1 MRRIFALV
9 LWMFVVSVSAA
20 FSQTMMDLST
30 LDLGI
35 QQIRDDTFLFDSI
48 NRSTIGTQGTGKS
61 NGTGTSQRQSPR
73 NPNSGGQPTASSTTF
88 RPVAVSIM
96 PKRLAEEMGKTQ
108 SEQVKL
114 EKFFTALL
122 EDYKEMA
129 RERKAPLN
137 DVARAVSFSVGTCYD
152 VYNENRLLGTRPFE
166 AMREQMREAI
176 ARNEKFQKLDDRKRQ
191 EIYENYIITGMFV
204 SVMYENF
211 VKSNDRERAAKM
223 RGVGRE
229 HLERIFGVP
238 YSRLRFTDAG
248 VKF

>member
-1 MRRIFALV
+1 MRKIFALV
-9 LWMFVVSVSAA
+9 LWMLIASVNSVS
-20 FSQTMMDLST
+20 SQTMMDLST

-48 NRSTIGTQGTGKS
+48 NRSTIGMQSTGKS
-61 NGTGTSQRQSPR
+61 NRTGTQQRQSSR
-73 NPNSGGQPTASSTTF
+73 NSNGGQPATGQTTF
-88 RPVAVSIM
+88 LPVAVSIM
-96 PKRLAEEMGKTQ
+96 PQRLAKEMGKTH
-108 SEQVKL
+108 SEQAKL

-211 VKSNDRERAAKM
+211 VKNKDRERAAKM
-223 RGVGRE
+223 REVGRE

-238 YSRLRFTDAG
+238 YNQLRFTDAG